1 MSMTDK
7 RNTPWALA
15 ASALLAGFAL
25 LPLPVGAEVLHN
37 LHCYGNT
44 SRYFFISELFSSEN
58 SMARRRFYRAISAM
72 GYDGPDH
79 VECASDYRVDH
90 HMGFR
95 RRMLDTFKGTVVIV
109 DVASLAPAAASS
121 ARPAGAPTLPGKPEA
136 EPNRKAL
143 DSAQEQALRTA
154 QKQMNKSV
162 SVALADALRNVPKAS
177 DCRIVESPPKVTTG
191 YGPTRQDALSQ
202 AMARTNSCKVLTT
215 HCLENT
221 KTEFTKE
228 GRPKVAG
235 KFWDCRVSYSCGET
249 QKVCTNKPA
258 AASKQ

>member
-25 LPLPVGAEVLHN
+25 LPLPVEAEVLHN

-79 VECASDYRVDH
+79 IECASDYRVDH

-121 ARPAGAPTLPGKPEA
+121 ARPAGTAAKTEAGPGRP
-136 EPNRKAL
+136 PRNP
-143 DSAQEQALRTA
+143 AQEQALRTA
-154 QKQMNKSV
+154 QNQMNKSV
-162 SVALADALRNVPKAS
+162 SVALANALRTVPNAS
-177 DCRIVESPPKVTTG
+177 DCRMVESPPKVTTG

-235 KFWDCRVSYSCGET
+235 KFWDCRLSYSCGET